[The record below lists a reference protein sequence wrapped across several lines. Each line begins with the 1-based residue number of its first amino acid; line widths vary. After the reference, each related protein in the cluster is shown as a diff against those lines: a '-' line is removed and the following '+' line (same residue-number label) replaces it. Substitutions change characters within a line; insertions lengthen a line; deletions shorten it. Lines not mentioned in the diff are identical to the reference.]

1 MLAATRPRVSL
12 AAAKLRSMQV
22 IDYQRGVVR
31 ILDRK
36 RLEQV
41 ACECYDAG
49 RKYQQLLPWAA
60 R

>member
-1 MLAATRPRVSL
+1 VSL
-12 AAAKLRSMQV
+12 AAAKLRLLRT

-41 ACECYDAG
+41 ACECYETA
-49 RKYQQLLPWAA
+49 RRYNQMLPWLP